1 MKSLYFR
8 VPTVENATS
17 IVQEL
22 AKNGIPERQVTVVG
36 KDHFHLRMAHLRE
49 AGILQTTDLL
59 HALFRGI
66 AVGALAGLVAGV
78 LIWLFPF
85 EGFNIDWK
93 WVLGLILLGA
103 AFGAWGSSLVGISIP
118 NPIIE
123 QCERAIAMG
132 EFILFIH
139 IPEAREKEII
149 TLIKGHHPEALIES
163 LVVKK
168 VDRKTREK

>member
-8 VPTVENATS
+8 VPTVENAAS

-22 AKNGIPERQVTVVG
+22 AQNGIPESQITVVG

-59 HALFRGI
+59 HALLRGL
-66 AVGALAGLVAGV
+66 AVGAVAGV
-78 LIWLFPF
+78 VAGFLIWQFPF
-85 EGFNIDWK
+85 EGLNIDWK
-93 WVLGLILLGA
+93 WIVGLTGLGA

-139 IPEAREKEII
+139 IPEAREKEVI
-149 TLIKGHHPEALIES
+149 TLIKGQHPEALIES

-168 VDRKTREK
+168 QGINKI